1 MEIVAKVSIK
11 QVILVLFFTFFEII
25 VIFFEIIVIF
35 FDDKSSSYVT
45 YL

>member
-11 QVILVLFFTFFEII
+11 QVILVLFFTFLEII
-25 VIFFEIIVIF
+25 VFF